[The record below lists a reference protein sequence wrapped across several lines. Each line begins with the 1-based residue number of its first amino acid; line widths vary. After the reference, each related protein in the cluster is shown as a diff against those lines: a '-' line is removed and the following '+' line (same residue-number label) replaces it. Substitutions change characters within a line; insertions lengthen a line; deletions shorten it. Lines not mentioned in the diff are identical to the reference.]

1 MTALRSI
8 HPESRLVLIT
18 GVGRRGQVGE
28 AVARGFL
35 ANGDR
40 VILVDRSA
48 EEAGGRATDLGGQ
61 GGNAFPFAA
70 DLADAR
76 DVERLANQVRSA
88 HGSRLDAVVHLA
100 GGWIQGTPIADST
113 DAYWERS
120 IAANLMTAA
129 YTARAFIPAVREARG
144 AFVFFASEA
153 ALPGASVAG
162 MAAYAAAKQ
171 GVVAVTRALAQEEGR
186 HGVRAN
192 ALAPGSIRTASN
204 EGAMGEDVAYVER
217 EEVAAAVLWLCS
229 QAASAVTGEVIRLKA
244 RRRATSGQ
252 GEDGG

>member
-1 MTALRSI
+1 MTALPSR
-8 HPESRLVLIT
+8 HPEDRLVLIT

-28 AVARGFL
+28 AVARAFL
-35 ANGDR
+35 ANGDH
-40 VILVDRSA
+40 VVLVDRSA
-48 EEAGGRATDLGGQ
+48 EEAEGRAADLGGP
-61 GGNAFPFAA
+61 GAGVSPFAA

-76 DVERLANQVRSA
+76 DVERLANEVRSV
-88 HGSRLDAVVHLA
+88 HGGRLHAVVHLA
-100 GGWIQGTPIADST
+100 GGWIQGAPIAEST

-153 ALPGASVAG
+153 ALPGATVGG

-171 GVVAVTRALAQEEGR
+171 GVLAVTRALAQEEGR

-204 EGAMGEDVAYVER
+204 EAAMGEDAAYVER

-229 QAASAVTGEVIRLKA
+229 EAASAVTGEVIRLKA
-244 RRRATSGQ
+244 RRRAPSGQ
-252 GEDGG
+252 VAPGG

>member
-1 MTALRSI
+1 MTALPSR
-8 HPESRLVLIT
+8 HPEGRLVLIT

-28 AVARGFL
+28 AVARAFL
-35 ANGDR
+35 ANGDH
-40 VILVDRSA
+40 VVLVDRSA
-48 EEAGGRATDLGGQ
+48 EEAEGRAADLGGP
-61 GGNAFPFAA
+61 GANVFPFAA

-76 DVERLANQVRSA
+76 EVARLANDVRTE
-88 HGSRLDAVVHLA
+88 HGSRLHAVVHLA
-100 GGWIQGTPIADST
+100 GGWIQGSPIAEST

-153 ALPGASVAG
+153 ALPGATVGG

-204 EGAMGEDVAYVER
+204 EAAMGEDTAYVER

-229 QAASAVTGEVIRLKA
+229 DAASAVTGEVIRLKA
-244 RRRATSGQ
+244 RQRAASGR
-252 GEDGG
+252 GATGG

>member
-1 MTALRSI
+1 M
-8 HPESRLVLIT
+8 LIT

-28 AVARGFL
+28 AVARAFL

-40 VILVDRSA
+40 VVLVDRSA
-48 EEAGGRATDLGGQ
+48 EEAAGRAADLGGP
-61 GGNAFPFAA
+61 GANVSAFAA
-70 DLADAR
+70 DLSDAR
-76 DVERLANQVRSA
+76 DVERLANEIRGV
-88 HGSRLDAVVHLA
+88 HGSRLHAVVHLA
-100 GGWIQGTPIADST
+100 GGWIQGAPIAEST

-129 YTARAFIPAVREARG
+129 YTARAFVPAVREARG

-153 ALPGASVAG
+153 ALPGAAVGG

-204 EGAMGEDVAYVER
+204 EAAMGEDTAYVER
-217 EEVAAAVLWLCS
+217 EEVATAVLWLCS
-229 QAASAVTGEVIRLKA
+229 DAASAVTGEVIRLKA
-244 RRRATSGQ
+244 RRRHPGDQDAP
-252 GEDGG
+252 GG